1 MNNNLSKKV
10 TNNGQEFLTVFYNNE
25 WCYIAKEISDYFEYS
40 DTSAALKHVN
50 KEDKYTITKKKDS
63 DIFDVIFNYL
73 NKVGSYMES
82 SENSEGSSME
92 SSENSEK
99 IVKYAIINE
108 TGLLDIGMHSQKP
121 NAKLMVKEMINV
133 FRVELDKAGI
143 SALEYLLQLDKDS
156 NTLTNS
162 KINKLINMGA
172 TKHNIAV
179 INSAINELLY
189 YEIFPEPNTWAKYIN
204 TDYLRTNCN
213 NIELERRKISDEL
226 LNTIEFY
233 FKFNNKQIGL
243 RKAKTMVATNLNF
256 NQKIIDM
263 FNNR

>member
-40 DTSAALKHVN
+40 AADKALRHVN

-63 DIFDVIFNYL
+63 DVINIVFDYL
-73 NKVGSYMES
+73 NKGKPL
-82 SENSEGSSME
+82 EGSSPVDTTDI
-92 SSENSEK
+92 S
-99 IVKYAIINE
+99 KYAIINE

-121 NAKLMVKEMINV
+121 NAKAMVKEMINV

-162 KINKLINMGA
+162 RINKLIDMGA
-172 TKHNIAV
+172 TKYNIVV

-226 LNTIEFY
+226 LNIIQY
-233 FKFNNKQIGL
+233 HYLLNNSQIGL

-256 NQKIIDM
+256 NKEIIKM
-263 FNNR
+263 FSNR